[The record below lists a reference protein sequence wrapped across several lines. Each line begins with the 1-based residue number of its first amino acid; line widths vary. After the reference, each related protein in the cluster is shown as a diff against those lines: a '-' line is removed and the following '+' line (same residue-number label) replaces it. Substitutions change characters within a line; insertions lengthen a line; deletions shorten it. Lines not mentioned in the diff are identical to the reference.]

1 MADPSLFEA
10 YFNQRKLNNPA
21 FNYERGKGFVLSEST
36 KQIVNKFK
44 EITGKDLDIRPA
56 PSVMAE
62 EGEGVWGKGGGRA
75 YFNSGIGYVD
85 PLMGGAHVV
94 AHEGAHALM
103 PSPLMQFTNK
113 NKLNTS
119 PMDPLK
125 VPRDTGQR
133 MRYVHETLAKPIM
146 EEEANAQGVAYGILN
161 KLGIP
166 NEEEKTIGW
175 KTPIDYPRTYLDK
188 GIGTYMKTEIGPP
201 TLAERKELQTILKS
215 TDPYLQRMFQRGY
228 NLIK

>member
-21 FNYERGKGFVLSEST
+21 FNYEREKGFVPSKNT

-44 EITGKDLDIRPA
+44 EITGKNLDIRPA
-56 PSVMAE
+56 NSVMAN
-62 EGEGVWGKGGGRA
+62 EGVPFWGGGGGVV
-75 YFNSGIGYVD
+75 FHDEKNVGYID
-85 PLMGGAHVV
+85 PFKGNAHVV

-103 PSPLMQFTNK
+103 RSPLYAQSFTQQ
-113 NKLNTS
+113 S
-119 PMDPLK
+119 QIDPLK

-133 MRYVHETLAKPIM
+133 MRYIHETLAKPIM

-166 NEEEKTIGW
+166 NEETW

-188 GIGTYMKTEIGPP
+188 GLGTYTKTEIGPP
-201 TLAERKELQTILKS
+201 TPAERKELQTILRS
-215 TDPYLQRMFQRGY
+215 TDPFLQRVFQRGY
-228 NLIK
+228 NLVK

>member
-21 FNYERGKGFVLSEST
+21 FNYERKKGFVPSEST

-56 PSVMAE
+56 NSVMAN
-62 EGEGVWGKGGGRA
+62 EGVPFWGKGGGVA
-75 YFNSGIGYVD
+75 PWAEKNVGYVD
-85 PLMGGAHVV
+85 PLMGNAHVV

-103 PSPLMQFTNK
+103 RSPLMTQSLQQQSQFN
-113 NKLNTS
+113 
-119 PMDPLK
+119 PLE

-133 MRYVHETLAKPIM
+133 MRYVHETLAKPTM

-166 NEEEKTIGW
+166 NEEKQTTGW
-175 KTPIDYPRTYLDK
+175 ETPIDYPRTYLK
-188 GIGTYMKTEIGPP
+188 QGLGTYTKTEMGPP
-201 TLAERKELQTILKS
+201 TLAERKELETILRS
-215 TDPYLQRMFQRGY
+215 TDPFLQRMFQRGY
-228 NLIK
+228 NLVK